1 MSVESP
7 GLSDEAIDLDLRHKF
22 DFSDPAVAANPFP
35 YYRALLATPP
45 LIVQR
50 QIPWAIVSRFDDV
63 VKVLRDHQG
72 YSSVNP
78 HLPGTEA
85 YDAFRDIP
93 VMTFTDEP
101 THARLRRVA
110 APSLAVRRMEN
121 MAPKF
126 QELVDGVLD
135 EYWQGQREVDAV
147 CYLAQEVPIRAFGD
161 LLAIPKA
168 ENETLRAL
176 GVGRPRRDTRPGET
190 RIDFYDPNFMQSRA
204 EFIPKLVRMRKGQI
218 GGQDLISLA
227 IAAHETN
234 EKIDDLELFGMV
246 MVLVTGGI
254 GTTSDLISGSIYQ
267 MLRRPALY
275 EAIKRDRS
283 LVSVLLEETLRYD
296 GPIHTLFRVTTTEV
310 EVGGLHIPVRTPVCV
325 VNGAAD
331 RDPRK
336 FPNPDEFDLTRDLN
350 DHIGF
355 GEGIHFCVGAAP
367 ARVEARVAIE
377 RILERFPRMRL
388 ADGFEPIY
396 NNNAF
401 GRGLATL
408 PLLLD

>member
-1 MSVESP
+1 MS
-7 GLSDEAIDLDLRHKF
+7 EASELTNAVVDPNLGFTF
-22 DFSDPAVAANPFP
+22 DFSDPAICSNPFA
-35 YYRALLATPP
+35 YYRALLQMPP
-45 LIVQR
+45 IIAQR
-50 QIPWAIVSRFDDV
+50 QVPWAIVSRYDDV
-63 VKVLRDHQG
+63 IKVLRDHQG

-78 HLPGTEA
+78 LLPGTEV
-85 YDAFRDIP
+85 YDAFNQIP
-93 VMTFTDEP
+93 VMTFVDEP
-101 THARLRRVA
+101 LHARLRRVA

-126 QELVDGVLD
+126 LELADGIID
-135 EYWQGQREVDAV
+135 DYWEGKSEVDAV
-147 CYLAQEVPIRAFGD
+147 CHLSQEVPIRAFGY
-161 LLAIPKA
+161 LLAIPKE

-176 GVGRPRRDTRPGET
+176 GVGRPSDGRL
-190 RIDFYDPNFMQSRA
+190 DFYEPKFMQSRA
-204 EFIPKLVRMRKGQI
+204 DYIASLVQTRKGQT

-227 IAAHETN
+227 IAAHERD

-254 GTTSDLISGSIYQ
+254 GTTSDLISGAIYQ

-275 EAIKRDRS
+275 EEIKRDRS
-283 LVSVLLEETLRYD
+283 LVSLLLEETLRYD
-296 GPIHTLFRVTTTEV
+296 GPIHTLFRVTTSDV
-310 EVGGLHIPVRTPVCV
+310 EVGGLPIKTRTPVCV
-325 VNGAAD
+325 VIAAAN

-336 FPNPDEFDLTRDLN
+336 FPNPEEFDLTRDLN
-350 DHIGF
+350 DQIGF

-388 ADGFEPIY
+388 KPGWKPEY
-396 NNNAF
+396 TGNAF
-401 GRGLATL
+401 GRGLKTL

>member
-1 MSVESP
+1 VAGTTMSIESSELNA
-7 GLSDEAIDLDLRHKF
+7 GTIDLDLRYKF
-22 DFSDPAVAANPFP
+22 DFTDPAVSADPFP

-45 LIVQR
+45 IIAQR
-50 QIPWAIVSRFDDV
+50 QIPWAIVSRYDDV

-78 HLPGTEA
+78 HLPGTEG
-85 YDAFRDIP
+85 YDAFKDIP
-93 VMTFTDEP
+93 VMTFVDEP

-121 MAPKF
+121 MAPRF
-126 QELVDGVLD
+126 LELVDGILD
-135 EYWQGQREVDAV
+135 EHWQGKREVDAV
-147 CYLAQEVPIRAFGD
+147 CYLAQELPIRAFGD
-161 LLAIPKA
+161 LLAIPKS

-176 GVGRPRRDTRPGET
+176 GVGRPRGDNK
-190 RIDFYDPNFMQSRA
+190 IDFYDPNFMQSRA
-204 EFIPKLVRMRKGQI
+204 EFIHKLVRMRKGER

-254 GTTSDLISGSIYQ
+254 GTTSDLIGGAIYQ

-275 EAIKRDRS
+275 NAIKHDRA

-296 GPIHTLFRVTTTEV
+296 GPIHTLFRVTTRDI
-310 EVGGLHIPVRTPVCV
+310 EVGGLQIPVRTPVCV
-325 VNGAAD
+325 VNGAAN

-336 FPNPDEFDLTRDLN
+336 FPNPEEFDITRDLN
-350 DHIGF
+350 DQIGF

-367 ARVEARVAIE
+367 ARVEARVAVE
-377 RILERFPRMRL
+377 RILERFPRIRI
-388 ADGFEPIY
+388 ADGFTPTY

-408 PLLLD
+408 PLILD

>member
-1 MSVESP
+1 
-7 GLSDEAIDLDLRHKF
+7 
-22 DFSDPAVAANPFP
+22 
-35 YYRALLATPP
+35 LLATPP

-121 MAPKF
+121 MAPRF
-126 QELVDGVLD
+126 LELVDGVLD
-135 EYWQGQREVDAV
+135 EYWEGQREVDAV
-147 CYLAQEVPIRAFGD
+147 CYLAQEMPIRAFAD
-161 LLAIPKA
+161 LLAIPKS
-168 ENETLRAL
+168 ETETLRAL
-176 GVGRPRRDTRPGET
+176 GVGRPRRET
-190 RIDFYDPNFMQSRA
+190 RTDFYDPQFMQSRA
-204 EFIPKLVRMRKGQI
+204 EYIHKLVRMRKGES

-227 IAAHETN
+227 IAAHETS

-254 GTTSDLISGSIYQ
+254 ATTADLISGALYQ
-267 MLRRPALY
+267 MLRRPPLY

-283 LVSVLLEETLRYD
+283 LVAVLLEETLRYD
-296 GPIHTLFRVTTTEV
+296 GPIHTLFRVTTAELK
-310 EVGGLHIPVRTPVCV
+310 VGGLRIPPRTPVCV
-325 VNGAAD
+325 VNGAAN

-336 FPNPDEFDLTRDLN
+336 FRNPDEFDLTRDLN

-367 ARVEARVAIE
+367 ARVEARVALE

-388 ADGFEPIY
+388 ADGFEPGY
-396 NNNAF
+396 NHNAF

>member
-1 MSVESP
+1 MTLESSAP
-7 GLSDEAIDLDLRHKF
+7 ADPAIDLDLRFKF
-22 DFSDPAVAANPFP
+22 DFSDPAVRADPFP

-45 LIVQR
+45 IIAQR

-78 HLPGTEA
+78 LLPGTEV
-85 YDAFRDIP
+85 YDAFQGVP
-93 VMTFTDEP
+93 VMTFVDEP
-101 THARLRRVA
+101 VHARLRRVA

-121 MAPKF
+121 MAPQF
-126 QELVDGVLD
+126 LELVDEILD
-135 EYWQGQREVDAV
+135 EHWEGKREIDAV
-147 CYLAQEVPIRAFGD
+147 RFLSQEVPTRVFGH
-161 LLAIPKA
+161 LLGIPKSD
-168 ENETLRAL
+168 NETIRIIGIGRAN
-176 GVGRPRRDTRPGET
+176 DGEFY
-190 RIDFYDPNFMQSRA
+190 FYDPKFMQSRA
-204 EFIPKLVRMRKGQI
+204 DFIRDLVRLRKGQT

-227 IAAHETN
+227 IAAHETS

-254 GTTSDLISGSIYQ
+254 GTTSDLISGAIYQ

-283 LVSVLLEETLRYD
+283 LVSLLLEETLRYD
-296 GPIHTLFRVTTTEV
+296 GPIHTLFRVTTRDV
-310 EVGGLHIPVRTPVCV
+310 EVGGLHIPARTPVCV

-336 FPNPDEFDLTRDLN
+336 FPNPDQFDLTRDLN
-350 DHIGF
+350 DQIGF

-388 ADGFEPIY
+388 AEGWTPAY
-396 NNNAF
+396 SGNAF
-401 GRGLATL
+401 GRGLANL
-408 PLLLD
+408 PVLLD